1 MTEQLCQ
8 ICPRKC
14 GAVRNDKVG
23 HGACKM
29 PSVPVCARAGLHY
42 WEEPC
47 ISGKNGSGTIFF
59 SGCVLQCRFCQNY
72 QISKQNFGKPI
83 SIDRLAEIFRELEEM
98 GANNIN
104 LVSGTHFV
112 PQIINALD
120 KYKPNI
126 PIVYNCG
133 GYELVQTIEM
143 LADYVD
149 IWLPDLKY
157 ASNELGKKYSGVGDY
172 FDVAARAI
180 EKMASLC
187 GENVL
192 DDNGIMQKGMIIRHL
207 ILPANTKNSIAVLD
221 WIKQNMPPQTMVS
234 LMSQYTPCGDIAEF
248 PELNR
253 RITRREYDKVVGHM
267 LDIGLLNGYVQDKS
281 SAKEEYI
288 PAFDLTGL

>member
-14 GAVRNDKVG
+14 GAIRNDKIG
-23 HGACKM
+23 YGFCKM

-47 ISGKNGSGTIFF
+47 ISGKSGSGTIFF
-59 SGCVLQCRFCQNY
+59 SGCVLQCRFCQNH

-83 SIDRLAEIFRELEEM
+83 SVDRLAEIFRELENQ

-104 LVSGTHFV
+104 LVSGTHFAR
-112 PQIINALD
+112 QIINALD

-133 GYELVQTIEM
+133 GYESVETIEM

-172 FDVAARAI
+172 FDVATKAI
-180 EKMASLC
+180 AKMASLC
-187 GENVL
+187 GENQF

-207 ILPANTKNSIAVLD
+207 ILPANTKNSIAVLN
-221 WIKQNMPPQTMVS
+221 WIKQNMPPQTLVS

-267 LDIGLLNGYVQDKS
+267 LDIGLLDGYVQDKS